1 MERHSHHPSI
11 GLFLAALGLAAA
23 SSAQEPCHAR
33 LLISIDAEVPDT
45 RNPAF
50 LSGLLANPQYRL
62 SWVTG
67 DSSSAVY
74 DLSGPAE
81 DQGCANGI
89 DQIRRGAAVLDV
101 KVLEFEAPLD

>member
-1 MERHSHHPSI
+1 MLPHRHYPSV
-11 GLFLAALGLAAA
+11 GLFLVVLGLAAA
-23 SSAQEPCHAR
+23 SSAQAPCRAR
-33 LLISIDAEVPDT
+33 VVITIDAEVPDT
-45 RNPAF
+45 RDPSF

-67 DSSSAVY
+67 DSTSAVY

-101 KVLEFEAPLD
+101 KVLEPEAPLD